1 MKILV
6 TSYNYIQYSINTGRL
21 IAMNQVNHPWYC
33 ISMYI
38 CISHLIPI
46 LFHWHSMKSSCVPV
60 LTMAHL
66 HVLAIELFPARATS
80 GIRISTVI
88 HPRFEWR
95 TMGIHWLSING
106 TLEELTKVSKVK
118 ILPILI
124 SIHSWVLNY
133 WKDHNDTSYV
143 NWAQWIDPIR
153 SSFKIRCKGLLLQY
167 HVILQSHHIIRSI
180 GVGYPFSCV
189 FMRQRDKTNNKPF
202 QLSIIV
208 NYWLFQ

>member
-1 MKILV
+1 MYRFWPWLIC
-6 TSYNYIQYSINTGRL
+6 TYSPSNSSQREQPLGSESAPSFIPDSN
-21 IAMNQVNHPWYC
+21 A
-33 ISMYI
+33 
-38 CISHLIPI
+38 SH
-46 LFHWHSMKSSCVPV
+46 
-60 LTMAHL
+60 
-66 HVLAIELFPARATS
+66 
-80 GIRISTVI
+80 G
-88 HPRFEWR
+88 
-95 TMGIHWLSING
+95 HWLSING
-106 TLEELTKVSKVK
+106 TLEELIKVSKVK

-133 WKDHNDTSYV
+133 WKDHNDTSYM